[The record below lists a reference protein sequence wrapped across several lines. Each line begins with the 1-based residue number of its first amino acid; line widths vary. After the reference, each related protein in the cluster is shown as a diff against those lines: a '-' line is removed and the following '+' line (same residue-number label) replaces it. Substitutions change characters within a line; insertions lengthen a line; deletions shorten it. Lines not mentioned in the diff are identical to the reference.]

1 MGACFSSFLTLF
13 GFHDN
18 DSYAPPL
25 TYESWRQ
32 ECQEQYQQPRKNYAN
47 GLGTPGHQMPE
58 DSDTG
63 HLYNVYLR

>member
-1 MGACFSSFLTLF
+1 MGACFSSFLEIF

-32 ECQEQYQQPRKNYAN
+32 ECQEQYKQRPNYAN
-47 GLGTPGHQMPE
+47 SLGVPGHQTPE
-58 DSDTG
+58 DTSG
-63 HLYNVYLR
+63 LYNVYLR

>member
-1 MGACFSSFLTLF
+1 MGACFSSFLEIF

-32 ECQEQYQQPRKNYAN
+32 ECQEQYKQPRKNYAN
-47 GLGTPGHQMPE
+47 SLGVPGHQQPE
-58 DSDTG
+58 DTSG
-63 HLYNVYLR
+63 LYNVYLR